1 MLVRGKMYICHPV
14 KDYECNIMKDLL
26 ASREREFL
34 RTLVRGSYHRI
45 GSPEEL
51 PGGISLDEWGV

>member
-1 MLVRGKMYICHPV
+1 MLVRWEMYISHPV

-34 RTLVRGSYHRI
+34 RNLVRG
-45 GSPEEL
+45 
-51 PGGISLDEWGV
+51 